1 MQQGTSAIEEKNQFF
16 TQLLTTHQNNTAT
29 LQKKTTQ
36 YGTTRFVFFIVA
48 LVALVYFVNER
59 NGLITFSIIL
69 GSPFIFGW
77 LVNKHNSYKRRFRLS
92 QNKVDVLSDELLRL
106 KLDLTTIDGGQAFKD
121 AAHPYATDM
130 DVFGSHSL
138 FALINRSKLTF
149 GQETLASWFKE
160 KAPIATIIQ
169 RQEAI
174 DELSKEY
181 DFLLAWWS
189 ENRMELHKKEYQE
202 EAAFSWFEDSK
213 NMSLALAWKIVP
225 FIAVLQFWTVVALA
239 GSGFLPSSFI
249 AGSLFINLLLLAP
262 IQQKVMVTQ
271 KSTDQLSAILN
282 QHLGLFKLATTKSF
296 KAKGLHELTKSLHS
310 PSAPEKIKQLN
321 KIMNWL
327 HARNGMMYWIVDP
340 LVMTDYWVLI
350 NALKWK
356 KHYGKDIR
364 RWFESIGKMEALL
377 SIANFSFAHPHY
389 VKPQLTLEPTILS
402 GKEIG
407 HPLIKHD
414 DRVSNNFEMAN
425 VGSVSLITGSNMSG
439 KSTFERS
446 LGVNIILAQ
455 MGAVCCAS
463 ELLLSPLQLFT
474 SMRTEDNL
482 SENTSSFYAELKRL
496 KQLVDLTKSA
506 PETPIFYLLDE
517 ILKGTNSED
526 RNKGA
531 ESLIKQLMKTNS
543 LGLISTHDL
552 SLAKLTE
559 QLDLFANYSFN
570 SEVKGEEI
578 LFDYKLHD
586 GPCHTFN
593 AVPLMRKM
601 GIEIID

>member
-1 MQQGTSAIEEKNQFF
+1 
-16 TQLLTTHQNNTAT
+16 
-29 LQKKTTQ
+29 
-36 YGTTRFVFFIVA
+36 
-48 LVALVYFVNER
+48 
-59 NGLITFSIIL
+59 
-69 GSPFIFGW
+69 
-77 LVNKHNSYKRRFRLS
+77 
-92 QNKVDVLSDELLRL
+92 
-106 KLDLTTIDGGQAFKD
+106 
-121 AAHPYATDM
+121 
-130 DVFGSHSL
+130 
-138 FALINRSKLTF
+138 
-149 GQETLASWFKE
+149 
-160 KAPIATIIQ
+160 
-169 RQEAI
+169 
-174 DELSKEY
+174 
-181 DFLLAWWS
+181 
-189 ENRMELHKKEYQE
+189 
-202 EAAFSWFEDSK
+202 
-213 NMSLALAWKIVP
+213 
-225 FIAVLQFWTVVALA
+225 
-239 GSGFLPSSFI
+239 
-249 AGSLFINLLLLAP
+249 
-262 IQQKVMVTQ
+262 
-271 KSTDQLSAILN
+271 
-282 QHLGLFKLATTKSF
+282 
-296 KAKGLHELTKSLHS
+296 
-310 PSAPEKIKQLN
+310 
-321 KIMNWL
+321 
-327 HARNGMMYWIVDP
+327 
-340 LVMTDYWVLI
+340 
-350 NALKWK
+350 
-356 KHYGKDIR
+356 
-364 RWFESIGKMEALL
+364 
-377 SIANFSFAHPHY
+377 AHPHY